1 MGFGNTDWLCL
12 PSSGSNAVQIIP
24 PHDAGIAASI
34 DDNLQVPDEAWQP
47 EELLA
52 SSELCIDQTETLT
65 QAYMETLAG
74 LRSSALPASQDSFA
88 FVYTPIHGVGF
99 PFARSVL
106 STFGFPESTMHAVP
120 SQVEPDPDFPTVKFP
135 NPEEKGALD
144 AACAHADEKGLKL
157 VLANDPDADR
167 FSAAEKDGCVWLLCL
182 RAAHATAA

>member
-1 MGFGNTDWLCL
+1 MYCQCRTSAPALSSDAANRLRL
-12 PSSGSNAVQIIP
+12 PYLGSNAVQIIP

-34 DDNLQVPDEAWQP
+34 DENLQVPNEAWQP
-47 EELLA
+47 EALLS

-74 LRSSALPASQDSFA
+74 LRNTATPASQDSFG

-106 STFGFPESTMHAVP
+106 STFGFPESTLIPVP
-120 SQVEPDPDFPTVKFP
+120 SQVDPDPDFPTVKFP

-144 AACAHADEKGLKL
+144 AACAHADEKGLRL

-167 FSAAEKDGCVWLLCL
+167 FTAAEKDGCV
-182 RAAHATAA
+182 